1 MLISESGL
9 ARRLKFAYRHTGGYT
24 VYNDGDNMMV
34 YTEMWLVRAQRQLFP
49 RKALGVIVE
58 HIGDLPDAGVAIY
71 TAKDTPPQDVFSVVA
86 REDAGGWM
94 CGDRGA
100 QVTMAPVVMQ
110 GAQVFQPRG
119 GGECWGCPVG
129 ILEVINWGDENMP
142 DADVVGADRLLWEVP
157 GETVVITAL
166 RKAVQATVREW
177 ERADWSALEGID
189 LHKEDGRC

>member
-71 TAKDTPPQDVFSVVA
+71 TAKDTPPQDVFSDVA

-100 QVTMAPVVMQ
+100 QELLRLPQDLHAGREAGDPGRRRVL
-110 GAQVFQPRG
+110 GLPRG
-119 GGECWGCPVG
+119 HPGGHQLGRRKHAGCGCRGRRPAAVG
-129 ILEVINWGDENMP
+129 GAGRDRGNHGTAQGGTGDGP
-142 DADVVGADRLLWEVP
+142 GVGAGGL
-157 GETVVITAL
+157 
-166 RKAVQATVREW
+166 
-177 ERADWSALEGID
+177 ERAGG
-189 LHKEDGRC
+189 H

>member
-1 MLISESGL
+1 MYFQTLPGRTRAAGCAE
-9 ARRLKFAYRHTGGYT
+9 TGG
-24 VYNDGDNMMV
+24 
-34 YTEMWLVRAQRQLFP
+34 
-49 RKALGVIVE
+49 RKNFYAFRKIFMPGV
-58 HIGDLPDAGVAIY
+58 
-71 TAKDTPPQDVFSVVA
+71 K
-86 REDAGGWM
+86 
-94 CGDRGA
+94 
-100 QVTMAPVVMQ
+100 Q
-110 GAQVFQPRG
+110 GIRG

-177 ERADWSALEGID
+177 ERAAWSALEGID